1 MLEIQKIIK
10 DIDNL
15 GREQAE
21 FRNGLRDE
29 LSAADEVMR
38 VISSDLDTAR
48 ARIDGAKTSWLTA
61 GFDVS
66 PETVY
71 PLPDLPAA
79 HAVVASDGSQIMPD
93 KNEAALCFLL
103 NTASITLYYG
113 IPERPV
119 AETYP
124 HLYYREDEI
133 WESDY
138 GGQKVRMTEKMISA
152 RRAVSEMN
160 TLERAVEIASK
171 ANIPVVGLW
180 DGSLIFWSIQS
191 EPEAYRDRLL
201 GEYFRAFDL
210 ARSLG
215 IPIAGYISDPGGKDF
230 VNSMRIMLCDQVTVD
245 CDKCLHRKD
254 DSDFPCEQIAKL
266 KDSSVFYKRLA
277 DGERSV
283 MLSGSSRILQQY
295 GEHEIRMFYLNAGK
309 EIVRIEVPKWV
320 AEDTRMLNLVHAV
333 CCDQSRKGRGYPVAL
348 SEAHE
353 QAVIRSAERA
363 AFYDLVER
371 AFIKYGARI
380 SRSEKRIA
388 KNY

>member
-1 MLEIQKIIK
+1 MLEIEKIIK

-21 FRNGLRDE
+21 FRNGLQDE
-29 LSAADEVMR
+29 LSTADQVMR
-38 VISSDLDTAR
+38 VISDDLDTAR
-48 ARIDGAKTSWLTA
+48 ARIEGARTSWLTA

-103 NTASITLYYG
+103 NTSAITIYYG
-113 IPERPV
+113 IPERPI

-138 GGQKVRMTEKMISA
+138 GGQKIRLTEKMISA
-152 RRAVSEMN
+152 RRSVSEMN
-160 TLERAVEIASK
+160 ALERGIETA
-171 ANIPVVGLW
+171 
-180 DGSLIFWSIQS
+180 SIQS
-191 EPEAYRDRLL
+191 EPDAYRDRIL

-230 VNSMRIMLCDQVTVD
+230 VNSMRIMLCDQASVD
-245 CDKCLHRKD
+245 CDKCLHKKD
-254 DSDFPCEQIAKL
+254 DSEFPCEQVGKL
-266 KDSSVFYKRLA
+266 KDSSVFHKRLA
-277 DGERSV
+277 EGERSI
-283 MLSGSSRILQQY
+283 MMSGTSRILQQY
-295 GEHEIRMFYLNAGK
+295 GDHEIRMCYLNTGK
-309 EIVRIEVPKWV
+309 EIVRIEVPRWV
-320 AEDTRMLNLVHAV
+320 AEDTQMMNLVHAV
-333 CCDQSRKGRGYPVAL
+333 CCDQSRKGRGYPITL

-353 QAVIRSAERA
+353 QAVIRSSERA
-363 AFYDLVER
+363 AFYEMVER